1 MVVKKKKKKITK
13 RRKSRRKKREEE
25 ISVVRKGGLVGGEKR
40 RAQRNNP
47 EWMENRANMINC
59 IRSWIM
65 LYIKVSFLPSDI
77 ENLKAEIQM
86 LLEVGDPDL
95 QVTFDYHNYTK
106 NFNFYHG
113 QISFK
118 NNVYK
123 EFNKDI
129 LLNDNDKKLFRKLI
143 KINRNIVNIY
153 KEWVQILEGKPDV
166 GKYV

>member
-1 MVVKKKKKKITK
+1 
-13 RRKSRRKKREEE
+13 
-25 ISVVRKGGLVGGEKR
+25 
-40 RAQRNNP
+40 
-47 EWMENRANMINC
+47 MENRANMIKAEKLDNA
-59 IRSWIM
+59 I
-65 LYIKVSFLPSDI
+65 YQVSFLPSDI

-86 LLEVGDPDL
+86 LLEVSDPDL
-95 QVTFDYHNYTK
+95 QVTFDYHNYTR

-113 QISFK
+113 QIENNFK
-118 NNVYK
+118 NNEYK

-166 GKYV
+166 GHDYDYMEKPAKEWLELYNDNILYIQNMILGGDIKIRT